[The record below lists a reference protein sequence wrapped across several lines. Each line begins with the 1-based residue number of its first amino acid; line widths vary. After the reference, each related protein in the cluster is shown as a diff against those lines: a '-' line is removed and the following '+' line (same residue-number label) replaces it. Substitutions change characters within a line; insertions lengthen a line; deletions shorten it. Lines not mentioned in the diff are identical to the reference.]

1 MNSRRLVQ
9 CLGTG
14 ALLAIVV
21 LAFAAGPAMA
31 AAGTT
36 TTAGSSDVGTNIGT
50 WLTNLGQDLLIPIAG
65 LLGLAAFFR
74 RDVGHALTIVVI
86 AVIVGIF
93 VYDRGGATAMITT
106 VANTFTGGK

>member
-1 MNSRRLVQ
+1 VKSRRLAQ
-9 CLGTG
+9 FLGMG

-36 TTAGSSDVGTNIGT
+36 TAGSSDVGSNIGT

-74 RDVGHALTIVVI
+74 RDVGHAITIVVI

>member
-1 MNSRRLVQ
+1 VKSRRLAQ
-9 CLGTG
+9 FLGMG
-14 ALLAIVV
+14 SLLAIVV
-21 LAFAAGPAMA
+21 LAFAAAPAMA
-31 AAGTT
+31 AGAT
-36 TTAGSSDVGTNIGT
+36 TTAGSSDVGSNIGT

-74 RDVGHALTIVVI
+74 RDVGHAITIVVI
-86 AVIVGIF
+86 AMIVGIF